1 MNYNMVMDLA
11 ILGGSV
17 AVLFITITIMDRRGR
32 MPSRVHMIDQSKR
45 WGK

>member
-1 MNYNMVMDLA
+1 MTYNMVMDLA

-17 AVLFITITIMDRRGR
+17 AALFITIKIMDRRGR
-32 MPSRVHMIDQSKR
+32 KSPRVHMIDQAKR

>member
-1 MNYNMVMDLA
+1 MDYNMLADLA
-11 ILGGSV
+11 IIGGAVV
-17 AVLFITITIMDRRGR
+17 ALVITIIVMDRRGR